1 MKRTVQ
7 VVSSVGA
14 VLGIVFGA
22 WFVDDRYASAGQL
35 EKVIQSVEALTDR
48 IDRSIINDK
57 IDRWMIRKTD
67 MEIRFGFDCRD
78 CDLDQ
83 RATYAQILS
92 ELGRLH
98 RELN

>member
-7 VVSSVGA
+7 AVSSVGA

-48 IDRSIINDK
+48 IDRSIVNDK

-83 RATYAQILS
+83 RATHAQILS

>member
-7 VVSSVGA
+7 AVSSVGA

-48 IDRSIINDK
+48 IDRSIVNDK

>member
-7 VVSSVGA
+7 AVSSVGA
-14 VLGIVFGA
+14 VLGVVFGA

-35 EKVIQSVEALTDR
+35 EKVIQSVEALTAR
-48 IDRSIINDK
+48 IDRSIITDQ
-57 IDRWMIRKTD
+57 IDRWMHQKIS
-67 MEIRFGFDCRD
+67 MEVRFGFDCRD

-83 RATYAQILS
+83 RATYAQIVS
-92 ELGRLH
+92 KLGRLH